1 MTISTELRKSGP
13 FTGNGVTTA
22 FPFSFKVFAASD
34 VAVTRADTLGAE
46 TALVLNSDFT
56 VTLNPDQD
64 AAPGGTVTL
73 AAPLATG
80 TRLAVTSVVPNLQP
94 TDITNNGGFYPR
106 VIEDAL
112 DRHVAQI
119 QQIDE
124 KVARAL
130 KVAITSPLGDQ
141 ALPAPVAGMLIGWNE
156 SNDGLKNYAP
166 IGGTLL
172 GQQLAAADGSSLVG
186 FQQAG
191 TGAVVRTAQDKM
203 REWVSVKD
211 FGAVGDGVADDTA
224 AIHAAIVSWCPISFG
239 GVGDV
244 YRITSGILVTLP
256 AAVNWRS
263 AGAAIVLDSAAHQK
277 AVLGLTVTGK
287 SHRIEGKLTIDVA
300 QNANIGLLVE
310 IVTAAGTYP
319 AGYGDVFA
327 DGLTVLNPYR
337 KDSTFAE
344 SAEGILVR
352 GPFASVVLENPTVRN
367 SVLATGAGIF
377 GSYGAF
383 GISVLQGLPSSI
395 GQPQSIAVQNCV
407 IEGVYCEDPA
417 YEVDQDGLRVVV
429 SNGPSAPAEPS
440 LEVRGGVIRDCH
452 GRGIKS
458 QCANTLV
465 DGVRFTRRT
474 SGFARGYGNHEIDF
488 QEGGGRATNIQC
500 AYIGH
505 VPDTVVQFSSTRETG
520 KVNVPFGSI
529 SGLEIIVGA
538 GLTLPSVFENR
549 VWNDGTSQ
557 IIRAQNIEVR
567 GVGALTNFCAF
578 NGYNSGIGFHL
589 LLSDNLAAPTDA
601 WVVCGSGPATGTIK
615 AARQVHTGSSPA
627 TFRRTAS
634 TAWRPQ
640 VSTRDCIGFTA
651 AVVGSNGLTTH
662 GTLERIGSL
671 TGDSVDSG
679 GIVKVFSFTLAEN
692 ETFTFPVFGGNSNQG
707 ILLIAGLG
715 QESSGVFSRDASG
728 VKVLSAG
735 SNFAVGTTSEPTG
748 AVYRLWYDT
757 GAEAHVLKN
766 TLASSRLFT
775 CLCIG

>member
-1 MTISTELRKSGP
+1 MSTRITDLPQAEVLNGSEIMP
-13 FTGNGVTTA
+13 LVQNGVTKKA
-22 FPFSFKVFAASD
+22 
-34 VAVTRADTLGAE
+34 TL
-46 TALVLNSDFT
+46 DFI
-56 VTLNPDQD
+56 N
-64 AAPGGTVTL
+64 L
-73 AAPLATG
+73 AAPAALILAQTQQVYED
-80 TRLAVTSVVPNLQP
+80 TVDVKEATDAVLVETQSVLADTQNV
-94 TDITNNGGFYPR
+94 
-106 VIEDAL
+106 
-112 DRHVAQI
+112 
-119 QQIDE
+119 
-124 KVARAL
+124 
-130 KVAITSPLGDQ
+130 
-141 ALPAPVAGMLIGWNE
+141 
-156 SNDGLKNYAP
+156 
-166 IGGTLL
+166 L
-172 GQQLAAADGSSLVG
+172 GQTVIVRNDTETLKLDFETQYLGPHASPPTLNNVGDPLENGALYWDTTLMAMFVWDGATWGAIGADDASTID

-224 AIHAAIVSWCPISFG
+224 AIHAAIVSGRSISFG

-256 AAVNWRS
+256 EAVNWRS

-287 SHRIEGKLTIDVA
+287 SHRLEGKLTIDVA

-367 SVLATGAGIF
+367 SVLATGAGVF

-395 GQPQSIAVQNCV
+395 GQPQSIVVQNCV

-429 SNGPSAPAEPS
+429 NNGPSTPAEPS

-458 QCANTLV
+458 QCVNTLV

-474 SGFARGYGNHEIDF
+474 SGFARGYGNQEIDF
-488 QEGGGRATNIQC
+488 QEGGGRAVNIQC

-505 VPDTVVQFSSTRETG
+505 VPSSVVQFSSTRETG
-520 KVNVPFGSI
+520 KVNVPFGAI
-529 SGLEIIVGA
+529 SGLEIIVGS
-538 GLTLPSVFENR
+538 GMTLPSVFENR

-601 WVVCGSGPATGTIK
+601 WVVCGSEPATGTIK

-627 TFRRTAS
+627 TFRRTTSA
-634 TAWRPQ
+634 AWRPQ

-679 GIVKVFSFTLAEN
+679 GIVKVFSFTLAQN
-692 ETFTFPVFGGNSNQG
+692 ETFTFPMFGGNSNQG